1 MFGSLNIYHHQFMN
15 IPLLTC
21 KQGILYAMV
30 YVTVF
35 YPSRNLYS
43 YRKSLIWMK
52 KLRDWCTNMEIDN
65 IDQFSNKT
73 YINNEFEYS
82 FT

>member
-30 YVTVF
+30 YVTLF

-43 YRKSLIWMK
+43 YRKSLICMK
-52 KLRDWCTNMEIDN
+52 KLRERCTNMEIDN

>member
-35 YPSRNLYS
+35 YPSRDFNL
-43 YRKSLIWMK
+43 
-52 KLRDWCTNMEIDN
+52 NE
-65 IDQFSNKT
+65 KT
-73 YINNEFEYS
+73 
-82 FT
+82 

>member
-1 MFGSLNIYHHQFMN
+1 MFGFLNIYHHQFMN

-35 YPSRNLYS
+35 YPSQNLYS

-52 KLRDWCTNMEIDN
+52 KLRERCTNMEIDN